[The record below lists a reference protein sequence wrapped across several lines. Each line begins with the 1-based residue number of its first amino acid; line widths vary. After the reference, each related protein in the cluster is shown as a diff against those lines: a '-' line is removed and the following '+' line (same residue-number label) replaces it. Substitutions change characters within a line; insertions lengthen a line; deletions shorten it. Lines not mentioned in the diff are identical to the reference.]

1 MRRRVVSAVVLA
13 LVVLTTSGC
22 ASLWRGTAR
31 SYRVAPSGLPWGED
45 FVRRALVMGS
55 FDQALARTAPK
66 GDGAPSDPL
75 LQALFRGQVA
85 YYAGQYEESGR
96 AFAEADRLTEQRYT
110 KSATRGVLSL
120 ITNDHALAY
129 APPRTER
136 LFSRYYAMM
145 GRLQAGDVSGAAVDA
160 RRLSALLEETSVDL
174 DPAERAT
181 HAMLREVS
189 GAVFEAAG
197 EWNDAGVAYRNAALL
212 RGVPRADVD
221 SITVTRPLGDS
232 ATVVLVL
239 ESGFVAHYVARTMA
253 LPLDDGMAS
262 RFANSV
268 AARAGM
274 ERLISS
280 ETRRLIADRS
290 DPQGA
295 SRRITSDRTPDDGSI
310 PRDGSGLGAPIGM
323 IEPGPTSSG
332 PFGTP
337 VVGALPPDS
346 SAVVAPRRRSTP
358 STQWLAALE
367 AMPDGGVF
375 GESIAD
381 ARGHEPLG
389 EATDVSTQAVS
400 ADWTPLQR
408 RDTWYLGDRRAH
420 RHWMEI
426 SWPSLVRPRLPSA
439 AVQVALRGVRSDA
452 DTTAWARTEALAPA
466 PGRLADISDAV
477 GADARRLR
485 GARLARLTARTV
497 SRMAVVDAL
506 EEKHGVAAGML
517 AGLVVSA
524 IERADTRAWHLL
536 PGRVS
541 VVRLTVPAGDL
552 SPSLLQGHGPN
563 PSPVALP
570 AQRLRAGSVAVL
582 STRLWR
588 DPAGAAAARVTAS
601 NGAEHAAHR

>member
-1 MRRRVVSAVVLA
+1 MRRRVLSAAVLA

-55 FDQALARTAPK
+55 FEQALARTAPK

-85 YYAGQYEESGR
+85 YYAGQYAESGR
-96 AFAEADRLTEQRYT
+96 AFAEADRLTDQRYT

-145 GRLQAGDVSGAAVDA
+145 GRLQGGDVSGAAVDA
-160 RRLSALLEETSVDL
+160 RRLSALLEESATDL

-181 HAMLREVS
+181 HAMLRDVA

-197 EWNDAGVAYRNAALL
+197 EWNDAGVSYRNAALL
-212 RGVPRADVD
+212 RGVPRAAVD

-232 ATVVLVL
+232 ATIVMVV

-253 LPLDDGMAS
+253 LPLDDGLAS
-262 RFANSV
+262 RYVNSV
-268 AARAGM
+268 VTRAGM
-274 ERLISS
+274 ERLISA
-280 ETRRLIADRS
+280 ETRRIIADRS
-290 DPQGA
+290 DPHGA
-295 SRRITSDRTPDDGSI
+295 ARAGVIEPAPDAVPLPRDRTGRGEPSSI
-310 PRDGSGLGAPIGM
+310 L
-323 IEPGPTSSG
+323 EPGPTSSG
-332 PFGTP
+332 PY
-337 VVGALPPDS
+337 
-346 SAVVAPRRRSTP
+346 VAPVLGGTAADTSAAASRRRRGTAAAH
-358 STQWLAALE
+358 WLSALD

-375 GESIAD
+375 DEAIEVDGEGGVPVGRVAGAS
-381 ARGHEPLG
+381 E
-389 EATDVSTQAVS
+389 QAVS
-400 ADWTPLQR
+400 AAWTPRQR
-408 RDTWYLGDRRAH
+408 QGTWYLGDRRAH

-439 AVQVALRGVRSDA
+439 AVQLALRGVRA
-452 DTTAWARTEALAPA
+452 DVDSAAAWARTEAMVTA

-497 SRMAVVDAL
+497 SRMAVIDAL
-506 EEKHGVAAGML
+506 EEQHGVAAGML
-517 AGLVVSA
+517 AGLLVSA

-541 VVRLTVPAGDL
+541 VVRITVPAGTV
-552 SPSLLQGHGPN
+552 SPSLLQGQGPN
-563 PSPVALP
+563 PLPVALP
-570 AQRLRAGSVAVL
+570 EQQLRAGSVAVL

-588 DPAGAAAARVTAS
+588 DPDGMVARPAVL
-601 NGAEHAAHR
+601 GVHGGDMR